1 MILQSRLSASALG
14 AALAV
19 ITVANAWADND
30 DPSGRAAR
38 LSYTHGTTSFSPAG
52 ETEWVDTVVN
62 RPLVSGDR
70 LWTDKDGRA
79 ELEVGSSAMRLD
91 ANTSFE
97 LVNLDDQTTQVEL
110 TQGTLNVRLR
120 QLAQGQNYE
129 IDTPTLAVTLAQ
141 AGQYRIEVDPD
152 GQHTTVGVTHGSA
165 QARGD
170 NADYPLQEGDRIR
183 FHSTNLSDAEQ
194 LNASAPD
201 EFDRFSAERDVRGE
215 RGASIQYVGNDVV
228 GASDLD
234 EYGSWSAHG
243 DYGHVWYPSHVE
255 SNWAPYSD
263 GRWIWQDPWGW
274 TWVDNAPWGFAP
286 SHYGRWVS
294 VDNRWGW
301 VPGPRGEQ
309 AVYAPALV
317 AFVGGGGLSIGISAG
332 GAGPIGWFA
341 LGAREI
347 YEPSYHTSRD
357 YFTRVNVTNTTINNT
372 TINNVYN
379 NYSSGQPLVQAN
391 YVNRVIPG
399 AVTAVPGNVFANAQP
414 VRAAAI
420 KMDTKQLASAQVT
433 RMAAVAPSA
442 RSVIGNAPAA
452 KAAPSNAVLERKVI
466 ARTAPPAKPV
476 PFAARQQELQRTPG
490 RPLARSAVA
499 ALQPRTGAA
508 AQNVRVLGPQAGA
521 VNARTAGPAHAAP
534 ALEPKASSQASAAS
548 QPQNAR
554 ASDQKHPT
562 LPAPAQQNASTA
574 SEPKHKVASPPPQ
587 QSAATR
593 TQQRSAAASAQQQA
607 TSARAQERKA
617 ASAQQQQQAESAQVH
632 ERKTSAAQQQQQE
645 SAHVQE
651 RKTAAAVQPQQ
662 AASAQAHERK
672 TSATQQQQQAESA
685 HVQERKTA
693 AAAQQQQAASA
704 QVHERKTAAA
714 ATQQQQAASAQMQE
728 RKTEAAAQHQRAA
741 SAQMQERKTA
751 AAATQQ
757 QQRAESTHAQERKA
771 AAAQQ
776 PQQQPASTHAQERK
790 TAAAAAQQHN
800 EQPAPKPRNAPAAHE
815 KAKDTNKKDENK
827 DPEKDR
833 GGGQGGE

>member
-1 MILQSRLSASALG
+1 MQQVFLKVIAMILQSRLSASALG

-651 RKTAAAVQPQQ
+651 RKTAASAQQRATSARVQERK
-662 AASAQAHERK
+662 AASA
-672 TSATQQQQQAESA
+672 QQQQQAESA

-704 QVHERKTAAA
+704 QAHERKT
-714 ATQQQQAASAQMQE
+714 SV
-728 RKTEAAAQHQRAA
+728 
-741 SAQMQERKTA
+741 
-751 AAATQQ
+751 TQQ
-757 QQRAESTHAQERKA
+757 QQRAESTHVQERKA

-776 PQQQPASTHAQERK
+776 PQQQSASTHAQERK

-800 EQPAPKPRNAPAAHE
+800 EQPSPKPRNAPAAHE